1 MRMNKRITRLFAL
14 LSGVLLVLSGCS
26 PLTVHES
33 TAEYIES
40 ANVKAGAYRTEE
52 VYRGDFQ
59 VTYKAD
65 AMFHYTKSENLVW
78 ESADDRYLEV
88 LVVQNQDVKK
98 GDVLATFTVE
108 SVSEADILERQLA
121 IEEANASMSRIV
133 SQYEEAITK
142 KQESMSSLEGT
153 AYQIASLELQQLQ
166 SQYARQMA
174 EAQHQVNMQQEAL
187 NELQEKKAASQLVAP
202 FDGRITYVNGDMV
215 KGNKVEPYTTL
226 ITIEDLSS
234 QVITFTNTSAFGK
247 VPYQSTVTLVDRRT
261 QEAYTGK
268 VVSCSRV
275 TGEEN
280 DNVIVEPDSPI
291 ETTEYMTSFEA
302 SGTLVYEPNVLLI
315 TTEAVREEGNSYY
328 VYVVDEN
335 NATTKVYIEIGGMSE
350 GVAWVTEGLA
360 EGQAVLCE

>member
-14 LSGVLLVLSGCS
+14 LSGVLLVLSGWS
-26 PLTVHES
+26 PLTAYER

-153 AYQIASLELQQLQ
+153 AYQSGAAAATKSICAANGRS
-166 SQYARQMA
+166 
-174 EAQHQVNMQQEAL
+174 
-187 NELQEKKAASQLVAP
+187 AAS
-202 FDGRITYVNGDMV
+202 G
-215 KGNKVEPYTTL
+215 
-226 ITIEDLSS
+226 
-234 QVITFTNTSAFGK
+234 
-247 VPYQSTVTLVDRRT
+247 
-261 QEAYTGK
+261 
-268 VVSCSRV
+268 
-275 TGEEN
+275 
-280 DNVIVEPDSPI
+280 
-291 ETTEYMTSFEA
+291 
-302 SGTLVYEPNVLLI
+302 
-315 TTEAVREEGNSYY
+315 
-328 VYVVDEN
+328 
-335 NATTKVYIEIGGMSE
+335 
-350 GVAWVTEGLA
+350 
-360 EGQAVLCE
+360 

>member
-26 PLTVHES
+26 PLTAYES

-187 NELQEKKAASQLVAP
+187 NELQEKK
-202 FDGRITYVNGDMV
+202 
-215 KGNKVEPYTTL
+215 
-226 ITIEDLSS
+226 
-234 QVITFTNTSAFGK
+234 
-247 VPYQSTVTLVDRRT
+247 RRP
-261 QEAYTGK
+261 
-268 VVSCSRV
+268 VS
-275 TGEEN
+275 
-280 DNVIVEPDSPI
+280 
-291 ETTEYMTSFEA
+291 
-302 SGTLVYEPNVLLI
+302 
-315 TTEAVREEGNSYY
+315 
-328 VYVVDEN
+328 
-335 NATTKVYIEIGGMSE
+335 
-350 GVAWVTEGLA
+350 W
-360 EGQAVLCE
+360 